1 MATYVAKG
9 QRKVSR
15 DLSLVIKTV
24 LQCAPK
30 LEIRVEIIHIAAD
43 ELPIGIGY
51 ECRRIRRQE
60 GSRLSAVG
68 RDQSGSIVTLQPGDD
83 ITRQERCIVESDSS
97 ANHTLVIER
106 VSEAKPWP
114 EVRVVGAH
122 QSAVLSLQTSLTAG
136 TPKRAQAR
144 PCNQRIGI
152 GHRRVKS
159 PHSIE
164 GLRARIGKFITN
176 VNIQRQSRRYL
187 DVVIGEEGRREVPP
201 RRLDRMN
208 IHEGKLGRTS
218 DQARDGPTHVALPC
232 SV

>member
-9 QRKVSR
+9 QRKASR

-68 RDQSGSIVTLQPGDD
+68 RDQS
-83 ITRQERCIVESDSS
+83 
-97 ANHTLVIER
+97 
-106 VSEAKPWP
+106 
-114 EVRVVGAH
+114 
-122 QSAVLSLQTSLTAG
+122 
-136 TPKRAQAR
+136 
-144 PCNQRIGI
+144 
-152 GHRRVKS
+152 
-159 PHSIE
+159 
-164 GLRARIGKFITN
+164 
-176 VNIQRQSRRYL
+176 RRYL

-218 DQARDGPTHVALPC
+218 DQAGDGPTHVVLP
-232 SV
+232 